1 MKRERKTK
9 IIATLGP
16 ASSNYDSIFEL
27 FRAGADIFRLNFSHG
42 DHQSHLVNIN
52 NIRKLEKKT
61 NRPISILIDLQG
73 PKLRVGSFVNPDGII
88 LRKNSEFTLDL
99 STLFLALFPLKTGIL
114 N

>member
-52 NIRKLEKKT
+52 NIRKLEKKNKST
-61 NRPISILIDLQG
+61 N
-73 PKLRVGSFVNPDGII
+73 KYFN
-88 LRKNSEFTLDL
+88 
-99 STLFLALFPLKTGIL
+99 
-114 N
+114 